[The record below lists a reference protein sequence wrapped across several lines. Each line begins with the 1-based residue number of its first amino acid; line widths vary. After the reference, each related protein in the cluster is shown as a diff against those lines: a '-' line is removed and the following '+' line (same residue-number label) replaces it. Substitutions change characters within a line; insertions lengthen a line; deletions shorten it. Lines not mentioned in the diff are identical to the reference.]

1 MEQKNWKREVYETWD
16 AAFKALQPPLRQQSV
31 RVAAYAREL
40 FVQACA
46 NSFAKHTPEGQ
57 ARIHGR
63 YADVMYKC
71 GMYHQLGKALV
82 PPEYQ
87 QLQPDF
93 TDEEQQLYRKYTTDG
108 RILVSTLQVRSA
120 KARFWKKD
128 DFEEHPTDN
137 IPWLMIREA
146 CEQHMERWDGSG
158 YPAGRVGDEISAVA
172 QIVGLAKELDILA
185 STTRSEKPFDEA
197 VDALCA
203 QSGTAWNPELIAVLK
218 AGKEACRE
226 VYQKYIHYTLT
237 LPKTI
242 QLVEREADRVMG
254 LSYRPMQDSVTG
266 EVAAYEATPWFS
278 GILGQPGEVERMAD
292 IAPMLRRTGMI
303 AEVCF
308 YLLYEAA
315 DTILRMR
322 NCKLDV
328 STLLVQMPDDFYTM
342 GSKLKEF
349 TQLFEDQP
357 IEKEALQ
364 LTISESAVVS
374 ATKATLETIAKYRRN
389 HIALVLDDVHPEAWE
404 PEKLRDLGFTH
415 LRLAPEVCMLED
427 TANAVQALR
436 TWGFTILGGGVDSAE
451 MRSWLFTNGAA
462 LVSGPV
468 IGPSVSEDEMI
479 RDSIV
484 RQQQ

>member
-1 MEQKNWKREVYETWD
+1 
-16 AAFKALQPPLRQQSV
+16 
-31 RVAAYAREL
+31 
-40 FVQACA
+40 
-46 NSFAKHTPEGQ
+46 
-57 ARIHGR
+57 
-63 YADVMYKC
+63 
-71 GMYHQLGKALV
+71 
-82 PPEYQ
+82 
-87 QLQPDF
+87 
-93 TDEEQQLYRKYTTDG
+93 
-108 RILVSTLQVRSA
+108 
-120 KARFWKKD
+120 
-128 DFEEHPTDN
+128 
-137 IPWLMIREA
+137 
-146 CEQHMERWDGSG
+146 
-158 YPAGRVGDEISAVA
+158 
-172 QIVGLAKELDILA
+172 
-185 STTRSEKPFDEA
+185 
-197 VDALCA
+197 
-203 QSGTAWNPELIAVLK
+203 
-218 AGKEACRE
+218 
-226 VYQKYIHYTLT
+226 
-237 LPKTI
+237 
-242 QLVEREADRVMG
+242 
-254 LSYRPMQDSVTG
+254 
-266 EVAAYEATPWFS
+266 
-278 GILGQPGEVERMAD
+278 
-292 IAPMLRRTGMI
+292 MLRRTGMI
-303 AEVCF
+303 GDVCF

-328 STLLVQMPDDFYTM
+328 STLLVQMPDDFYTL

-436 TWGFTILGGGVDSAE
+436 TWGFTILGGSVDSAE

>member
-1 MEQKNWKREVYETWD
+1 MEEQKWKREVYETWD
-16 AAFKALQPPLRQQSV
+16 AAFKALLPQVRQQSV

-40 FVQACA
+40 FVKACA
-46 NSFAKHTPEGQ
+46 QSFAKHTPEGQ

-63 YADVMYKC
+63 YADAMYKC

-93 TDEEQQLYRKYTTDG
+93 TEEEQQLYRKYTTDG
-108 RILVSTLQVRSA
+108 RILVAMLQVRSA

-128 DFEEHPTDN
+128 NFEEQPTEN
-137 IPWLMIREA
+137 IPWLMIRES

-158 YPAGRVGDEISAVA
+158 YPAGRTGDEISAVA
-172 QIVGLAKELDILA
+172 QIVGLAKELDTLA
-185 STTRSEKPFDEA
+185 STTRSENPFDEA
-197 VDALCA
+197 VEQLCA

-218 AGKEACRE
+218 AAKDDCRA

-242 QLVEREADRVMG
+242 QLVERESDRVMG
-254 LSYRPMQDSVTG
+254 LSYRPMLDSLTG
-266 EVAAYEATPWFS
+266 DVAAYEATPWFS

-292 IAPMLRRTGMI
+292 IAPMLRRTGLI
-303 AEVCF
+303 GDVCF

-322 NCKLDV
+322 NCKIDV
-328 STLLVQMPDDFYTM
+328 TTLLVQMPDEFYAL

-357 IEKEALQ
+357 IEKENLL

-389 HIALVLDDVHPEAWE
+389 HISLVLDNFHPEAWA
-404 PEKLRDLGFTH
+404 PERLKELGFTH
-415 LRLAPEVCMLED
+415 LRLAPEVCMLEE
-427 TANAVQALR
+427 TANSAQALK
-436 TWGFTILGGGVDSAE
+436 TWGFTILGAGVDTPE
-451 MRSWLFTNGAA
+451 MQSWLFANGAEW
-462 LVSGPV
+462 VSGPV
-468 IGPSVSEDEMI
+468 TGPSVSEDELI
-479 RDSIV
+479 RDGIV
-484 RQQQ
+484 RRQQ